1 MPDSIISSIEELDT
15 IDAQTDADLTFED
28 RSQNLFKNKDDSD
41 PIEVD
46 ANTGVGNEG
55 AVNPETGIGIEIP
68 AVVMEY
74 IPGVEMEDI
83 AIPGAENAT
92 PGVEAPPIETPGV
105 DNLDVVV
112 KVEIPP
118 EDTNTVKPTG
128 VEKSETT
135 IVTEHN
141 KATDPQDTEEDHT
154 STKPLVS
161 KGKWETP
168 DKGIPH
174 LSALMPSTQAVYG
187 MDCLRKN
194 RKRDYS
200 YRFSAVMHHT
210 MMQVS
215 LNQGLK
221 HFKEKGEKA
230 TPKELLQLH
239 MKSTLRPHT
248 AGDLSNKEKDAAL

>member
-1 MPDSIISSIEELDT
+1 M
-15 IDAQTDADLTFED
+15 
-28 RSQNLFKNKDDSD
+28 
-41 PIEVD
+41 
-46 ANTGVGNEG
+46 
-55 AVNPETGIGIEIP
+55 
-68 AVVMEY
+68 
-74 IPGVEMEDI
+74 
-83 AIPGAENAT
+83 
-92 PGVEAPPIETPGV
+92 
-105 DNLDVVV
+105 
-112 KVEIPP
+112 
-118 EDTNTVKPTG
+118 
-128 VEKSETT
+128 
-135 IVTEHN
+135 TEHN

-174 LSALMPSTQAVYG
+174 LSALMPSTQTVYG

-194 RKRDYS
+194 RKRYYS
-200 YRFSAVMHHT
+200 YRFSAVMQHA

-239 MKSTLRPHT
+239 MKITFQTLMARELN
-248 AGDLSNKEKDAAL
+248 GKEKDAAL